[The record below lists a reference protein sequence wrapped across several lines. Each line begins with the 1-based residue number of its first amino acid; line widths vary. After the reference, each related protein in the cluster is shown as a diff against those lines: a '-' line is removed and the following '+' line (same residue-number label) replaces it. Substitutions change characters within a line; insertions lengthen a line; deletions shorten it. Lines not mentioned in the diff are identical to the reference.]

1 MHVFLFH
8 ASRKKV
14 IVLSNSVMSGN
25 ASKRRS
31 GQDFCMGLRHGIPIA
46 LGYLSVSFG
55 FGIAAVSQ
63 GLSVLTAVLISL
75 TNLTSAGQVA
85 GLSIIVSGG
94 TFVEMALAQ
103 LVINLRY
110 ALMSLSL
117 SQKADKSLT
126 TPHRL
131 TTAFGIT
138 DEVFAVASGRPTDV
152 SAYYMYGLILLPILS
167 WTAGTL
173 LGALAG
179 TILPPM
185 LCSALG
191 LAIYGMFI
199 AIIIPP
205 ARQAVGVCVVVLF
218 SAACSCILTYVP
230 LFSGVSSGFSI
241 IICALLA
248 SVMGALFFPRKNDA
262 EGGENHE

>member
-1 MHVFLFH
+1 
-8 ASRKKV
+8 
-14 IVLSNSVMSGN
+14 
-25 ASKRRS
+25 
-31 GQDFCMGLRHGIPIA
+31 MGLRHGIPIG
-46 LGYLSVSFG
+46 LGYLSVSFS

-117 SQKADKSLT
+117 SQKADQSLT

-131 TTAFGIT
+131 ITAFGIT
-138 DEVFAVASGRPTDV
+138 DEVFAVASGRPVDV
-152 SAYYMYGLILLPILS
+152 SSGYLYGLILIPCLS

-173 LGALAG
+173 IGALAG

-205 ARQAVGVCVVVLF
+205 ARKAIGVCAVVVLSAFF
-218 SAACSCILTYVP
+218 SCMLTYTP

-248 SVMGALFFPRKNDA
+248 SAAGAIFFPRKEDA
-262 EGGENHE
+262 EGGNNHE